1 MNDYTKQA
9 NNFANKF
16 GVKLSVIGEPEYRK
30 YFANDKKQRFV
41 FKLRLTR
48 NKKQY
53 TFTFGQSI
61 SEGSNKPNLYQCL
74 TCLTKYDPYSF
85 EDFCSEYGYDND
97 SRSAEKVYNAVCKE
111 YAAVER
117 LFGDC
122 LDELSEIQ

>member
-9 NNFANKF
+9 NEFANKF
-16 GVKLSVIGEPEYRK
+16 GVKLSVIGEPEYKK
-30 YFANDKKQRFV
+30 YFSDDKERRFV
-41 FKLRLTR
+41 FKLRIKR

-61 SEGSNKPNLYQCL
+61 SEGSKEPNLYQVL
-74 TCLTKYDPYSF
+74 TCLTKYDPDSF
-85 EDFCSEYGYDND
+85 ENFCSEFGYDND
-97 SRSAEKVYNAVCKE
+97 SRKAEKVYNAVCKE

>member
-9 NNFANKF
+9 NKFASKY

-30 YFANDKKQRFV
+30 YFADDKEQRFV

-61 SEGSNKPNLYQCL
+61 SEGSKEPNLYDVL
-74 TCLTKYDPYSF
+74 ACLTKYDPYSF
-85 EDFCSEYGYDND
+85 EDFCSEYGYDSD
-97 SRSAEKVYNAVCKE
+97 SRKAEKVYNAVCKE
-111 YAAVER
+111 WVAVER

-122 LDELSEIQ
+122 LDDLREVQ